1 MSLSG
6 KVLINEQEDTG
17 DYDFS
22 ISEKYMTTGFQNAFG
37 KEAVQIAFTAVSL
50 IMEKYPSEADYFQTF
65 QYVYPDG
72 KTTDFWII
80 HDCDYYTVLLP
91 EEYQGG
97 HGMKWFKEITTLK
110 ELRKEYRRLVLKH
123 HPDNGGNEDVIKEI
137 NAEYDRLFKKL
148 KYDYEHE
155 DTYSKAT
162 DKQKQQYDWQKDAQI
177 REAIMQLSR
186 FKDITVEVIGVWIW
200 VSDCY
205 PYRKELKELGFR
217 WASQKQM
224 WYKHFDDFHK
234 FSSRPASM
242 SYIRAKYGSV
252 EIKFK
257 EKQETETEKL
267 TRA

>member
-1 MSLSG
+1 
-6 KVLINEQEDTG
+6 
-17 DYDFS
+17 
-22 ISEKYMTTGFQNAFG
+22 
-37 KEAVQIAFTAVSL
+37 
-50 IMEKYPSEADYFQTF
+50 
-65 QYVYPDG
+65 
-72 KTTDFWII
+72 
-80 HDCDYYTVLLP
+80 
-91 EEYQGG
+91 
-97 HGMKWFKEITTLK
+97 MKWFQGITTLK
-110 ELRKEYRRLVLKH
+110 DLRKEYRRLVVKY
-123 HPDNGGNEDVIKEI
+123 HPDNGGQEDTIKEI
-137 NAEYDRLFKKL
+137 NAEYDHLFKKL

-177 REAIMQLSR
+177 REAIMQLSK

-205 PYRKELKELGFR
+205 QYRKELKALGFR

-234 FSSRPASM
+234 FSSKPASM